1 MIATAATENVA
12 NRSST
17 APERIAVRSV
27 FIVAVRSRSLAANTL
42 SPCAA
47 PRPNSLSVSMPRS
60 VSTKWFASR
69 LNSSCC
75 LSASALA
82 VLPSSTM

>member
-42 SPCAA
+42 SP
-47 PRPNSLSVSMPRS
+47 
-60 VSTKWFASR
+60 
-69 LNSSCC
+69 
-75 LSASALA
+75 
-82 VLPSSTM
+82 